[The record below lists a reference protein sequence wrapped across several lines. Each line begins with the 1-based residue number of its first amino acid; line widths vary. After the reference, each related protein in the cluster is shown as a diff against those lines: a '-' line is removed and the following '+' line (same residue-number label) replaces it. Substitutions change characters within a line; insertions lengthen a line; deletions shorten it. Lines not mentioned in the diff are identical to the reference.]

1 MSLKTEKKLEL
12 QEGDRID
19 VFTRETVQRKL

>member
-1 MSLKTEKKLEL
+1 MSLATTKRLDL
-12 QEGDRID
+12 QEGDKLE